1 MTKFLFT
8 TLPTNDLGLLTRSL
22 PIARELATNGH
33 KILFCS
39 PASAPRRLIAEAGFE
54 NRIPKHPI
62 YELVARG
69 QSLRGLISFI
79 ASNQWKGRY
88 GSIFGFLRE
97 LFLALPINSVPN
109 TMEIWNTDHAGALMG
124 MLNEGFV
131 RANCEALQKL
141 IEECEPDVIVDFW
154 NPFAV
159 IAARSLQKPLVTVIQ
174 ADAHP
179 ASQGFIWWKTP
190 PATIPTPVPIV
201 NKVLVDFSLPPI
213 STLSELSVGDL
224 TLVVGMPETDPLPS
238 TIDVTYIGPIL
249 WQKQEAKLPDWI
261 DDLGRDKPLIW
272 IYSGNPHYTN
282 SGKTLDSMV
291 VLQSC
296 IAALAEESVE
306 VVLTT
311 GYHALPNQVLPLPS
325 NFHHAPYV
333 PGLAMAERSDLL
345 IHHGGYGSCQ
355 TGLYV
360 GRPAVIIPTFSERES
375 NARRVAAT
383 GAGAFVQVENGAAGK
398 RVHVEELRRTIKHVL
413 SDPAFADNA
422 RLISQRMR
430 SYGGP
435 LQAARLIEQFSRKA
449 LFVAAGR
456 VMAASLK

>member
-22 PIARELATNGH
+22 PIARQLATNGH

-39 PASAPRRLIAEAGFE
+39 PAPAPSRLIAEAGFE

-79 ASNQWKGRY
+79 ASHQWKERY
-88 GSIFGFLRE
+88 GNIFDFLRK
-97 LFLALPINSVPN
+97 LILALPIKSTPD
-109 TMEIWNTDHAGALMG
+109 TLEIWNTDHAGALMG

-131 RANCEALQKL
+131 RANCEALKEL
-141 IEECEPDVIVDFW
+141 IEECGPDVIVDFW

-159 IAARSLQKPLVTVIQ
+159 IAARSLQKPLITVIQ

-190 PATIPTPVPIV
+190 PATIPTPVPVV
-201 NKVLVDFSLPPI
+201 NKVLVDFGLPPI
-213 STLSELSVGDL
+213 RTLSELNVGDL
-224 TLVVGMPETDPLPS
+224 TLVVGMPETDPLPANA
-238 TIDVTYIGPIL
+238 DVIYIGPIL
-249 WQKQEAKLPDWI
+249 WQKQEATLPDWI
-261 DDLGRDKPLIW
+261 HQLDRNKPLIW
-272 IYSGNPHYTN
+272 IYSGNPHYAN

-296 IAALAEESVE
+296 IAALAEENVN

-311 GYHALPNQVLPLPS
+311 GYHALPKQVLPLPS

-355 TGLYV
+355 TGLYM
-360 GRPAVIIPTFSERES
+360 GKPAVIIPTFSERES
-375 NARRVAAT
+375 NARRVSAAS
-383 GAGAFVQVENGAAGK
+383 AGAFVPVENDAEGK
-398 RVHVEELRRTIKHVL
+398 RVNVEELRATVRHVL
-413 SDPAFADNA
+413 SDPTFAVNA
-422 RLISQRMR
+422 RRISQRMR
-430 SYGGP
+430 NYGGP
-435 LQAARLIEQFSRKA
+435 SQAARLIERFSQKS
-449 LFVAAGR
+449 LPVPSGR
-456 VMAASLK
+456 VTASS